1 MVDLCAAPGGKTEHM
16 GELMRN
22 EGVIYAFDVDERRIK
37 RMERLLERTGIST
50 VKIYREDARR
60 APRILGE
67 EVADKVLVDALCS
80 SSGTVMKNPELRWRI
95 MPEKIQELQDL
106 QLQLLDVAVR
116 LVRVGGRVLYTTC
129 SLFREEN
136 EDVVAR
142 TLEKYEGKIRLV
154 PLNRPFDPGF
164 LQGAMRAWLYRHHT
178 FSFFYALIE
187 KTRALSRSSTGI

>member
-1 MVDLCAAPGGKTEHM
+1 M
-16 GELMRN
+16 
-22 EGVIYAFDVDERRIK
+22 
-37 RMERLLERTGIST
+37 
-50 VKIYREDARR
+50 IYREDARR

-106 QLQLLDVAVR
+106 QLQLLDAAVR

-154 PLNRPFDPGF
+154 PLNGPFDPGF
-164 LQGAMRAWLYRHHT
+164 LQGAMRAWPHRHHT
-178 FSFFYALIE
+178 FGFFYALIE
-187 KTRALSRSSTGI
+187 KTESTKRE